1 MNFREHLIS
10 THAYLAPGKT
20 LDGLSA
26 TDAERRVNGV
36 PHSIADLVAH
46 MSFWQDWWHARCV
59 GQPAA
64 IATSAAIGWP
74 QVAPNSW
81 STVHG
86 HFLEGLEQLAK
97 VGDGDVN
104 KPLTP
109 AIEFPPFANFTIAD
123 ALVHAAGH
131 NAHHLGQV
139 VTVRQLLGLWPPP
152 AGSWTW

>member
-10 THAYLAPGKT
+10 THAYLAPAKT

-26 TDAERRVNGV
+26 ADAERRVDGV

-46 MSFWQDWWHARCV
+46 MSFWQDWWHARCT
-59 GQPAA
+59 GKPAA
-64 IATSAAIGWP
+64 IAASAAIGWP

-81 STVHG
+81 STVHAR
-86 HFLEGLEQLAK
+86 FLGGLEQLASL
-97 VGDGDVN
+97 GDGDIN
-104 KPLTP
+104 KLIAP
-109 AIEFPPFANFTIAD
+109 AIEFPPFAHFTVGD
-123 ALVHAAGH
+123 ALIHAAGH